1 MEFELPET
9 LDGLTLAQL
18 IELAEQ
24 ADAAFTA
31 ATADVD
37 TSDPST
43 ITPAIMDAMRA
54 LTSARETLTERI
66 EVVRAEDT
74 ARADEARALLD
85 AHAVRTEVAA
95 EPEPPAEPVV
105 PAEPEAEQVA
115 EVVAEAEQA
124 VADAAAP
131 VTASAQRPVSFKGL
145 GAQTGRSAAA
155 SAPRTEI
162 GFRMQPNVPRF
173 VEGIVG
179 FRELAAA
186 IDSMAPG
193 STIRSNRRPVDG
205 RADMTAM
212 SLATLERDHG
222 DRIISSD
229 NEDEIAAEVDRII
242 DASTFTRATHNSE
255 GALTAA
261 AGWCSP
267 SETIYTFCDVNPAE
281 GLISLPDMNIQRGG
295 IRRPIDPDFSE
306 LYATLP
312 FRYTETEL
320 MANPTK
326 PCIEIPCTTM
336 EEIRAEAIGL
346 CVTAGILQRRGWPEL
361 IARFM
366 QEVTKAHLVKL
377 HTWTIQDMIAGSTA
391 ISFTAA
397 GAPLGASTSLLNSL
411 SLRAVV
417 IRQKEGLPHNALI
430 EGVAP
435 SHALKTAAADMAM
448 QQGRDVKSVTD
459 AQVDQWLA
467 DRNIR
472 IQWVSHWQQLPEGS
486 IFWPNSVQILLYPS
500 GAWFRHLANVIEV
513 GTLYDKA
520 QLQQNRYTEI
530 FTEDEYLVDNRCK
543 VSEAITVPL
552 CVDGSVGARE
562 TVTCA
567 ATVNEVQTLTITGTP
582 TGGTWTATF
591 GGQTTDPIAYNATAA
606 VVQAALAKL
615 PSIKAGNVLVT
626 GSAGGPYTVTFVG
639 ALGATNVGPITT
651 ADALTGGTSPEVT
664 VAQTTP
670 GAPN

>member
-1 MEFELPET
+1 MGFTLPET
-9 LDGLTLAQL
+9 LDGLTLADL
-18 IELAEQ
+18 TKLVEA
-24 ADAAFTA
+24 ADAEFDT

-37 TSDPST
+37 PSDPST
-43 ITPAIMDAMRA
+43 ISTETLEAMRA
-54 LTSARETLTERI
+54 LTEARTALAERI
-66 EVVRAEDT
+66 DTVRTEDT
-74 ARADEARALLD
+74 ARAEEARTLLD
-85 AHAVRTEVAA
+85 ARTARTVEA
-95 EPEPPAEPVV
+95 EPET
-105 PAEPEAEQVA
+105 PAEPEAEPSEVEVA

-124 VADAAAP
+124 VEAAAEP
-131 VTASAQRPVSFKGL
+131 VTAAAARPVSFKGL
-145 GAQTGRSAAA
+145 GARTGKSPAAA
-155 SAPRTEI
+155 APRTDGI
-162 GFRMQPNVPRF
+162 GFNMQPNVPRF
-173 VEGIVG
+173 QTGLVG

-193 STIRSNRRPVDG
+193 SVIRANRRPVDG

-222 DRIISSD
+222 DRVISSD
-229 NEDEIAAEVDRII
+229 DEDFISAEVDRLIA
-242 DASTFTRATHNSE
+242 ASGLVAAKHDKE

-267 SETIYTFCDVNPAE
+267 SETIYTFCDVQPAT
-281 GLISLPDMNIQRGG
+281 GLISLPDFNIQRGG
-295 IRRPIDPDFSE
+295 VRRPIDPDFSE

-312 FRYTETEL
+312 FRYTEAEL
-320 MANPTK
+320 MNNPTK

-366 QEVTKAHLVKL
+366 AEVTKAHLIKL
-377 HTWTIQDMIAGSTA
+377 HTWTIQDMITGSTA
-391 ISFTAA
+391 ITFPA
-397 GAPLGASTSLLNSL
+397 GAAPLGASASLLNSL
-411 SLRAVV
+411 ALRAVV
-417 IRQKEGLPHNALI
+417 IRQKERLGDDIMI

-435 SHALKTAAADMAM
+435 NWVLKAAAADMAL

-459 AQVDQWLA
+459 ADVDRWLA

-472 IQWVSHWQQLPEGS
+472 IQWVGHWQNLPEGS
-486 IFWPNSVQILLYPS
+486 VYWPTSVQVLLYPT
-500 GAWFRHLANVIEV
+500 GAWYRHLANVIEV

-530 FTEDEYLVDNRCK
+530 FTEDEYLVDNRCR
-543 VSEAITVPL
+543 VSEVVTVPL

-562 TVTCA
+562 SITCA
-567 ATVNEVQTLTITGTP
+567 ATANEVQTLTITGTP
-582 TGGTWTATF
+582 SGGTWTASF
-591 GGQTTDPIAYNATAA
+591 GGSTTTALAITATAA
-606 VVQAALAKL
+606 QVQAALAAL
-615 PSIKAGNVLVT
+615 PSIKPGNVLVT

-651 ADALTGGTSPEVT
+651 ANTFTGGTSPAVG
-664 VAQTTP
+664 VAQTTA

>member
-1 MEFELPET
+1 MEFKLPET
-9 LDGLTLAQL
+9 LDGLTLAEL
-18 IELAEQ
+18 TALAEQ
-24 ADAAFTA
+24 ADAAFDA

-37 TSDPST
+37 PDDTASVSPDVF
-43 ITPAIMDAMRA
+43 DAMRT
-54 LTSARETLTERI
+54 LTEARSVLTERI
-66 EVVRAEDT
+66 DVVRVEET
-74 ARADEARALLD
+74 ARADQARAMID
-85 AHAVRTEVAA
+85 ARNARTVETPT
-95 EPEPPAEPVV
+95 EPEPEPEPEPV
-105 PAEPEAEQVA
+105 EADTS

-124 VADAAAP
+124 VAEAAEP
-131 VTASAQRPVSFKGL
+131 VTAAAQRPVSFKGL
-145 GAQTGRSAAA
+145 GARTGRAPADA
-155 SAPRTEI
+155 APRTDGI
-162 GFRMQPNVPRF
+162 GFRMQPNVPKYAA
-173 VEGIVG
+173 GLVG
-179 FRELAAA
+179 YRELAAA
-186 IDSMAPG
+186 LDSMAPG
-193 STIRSNRRPVDG
+193 SVIRANRGPVNG

-229 NEDEIAAEVDRII
+229 NEDEIAEQVDKII
-242 DASTFTRATHNSE
+242 AASTFTRAEHNAE

-281 GLISLPDMNIQRGG
+281 GLLSLPDMNIQRGG
-295 IRRPIDPDFSE
+295 VRRPVDPDFSE

-312 FRYTETEL
+312 FRYTEAEL
-320 MANPTK
+320 MDNPTK

-366 QEVTKAHLVKL
+366 QEVTKAHLIKL
-377 HTWTIQDMIAGSTA
+377 HLWTIQDMVAGSTP
-391 ISFTAA
+391 IVFPA
-397 GAPLGASTSLLNSL
+397 GAAPLGAAGAFLNAL
-411 SLRAVV
+411 SLRAVL
-417 IRQKEGLPHNALI
+417 IRQQEGLPHNALI
-430 EGVAP
+430 EGAAP
-435 SHALKTAAADMAM
+435 SYALKAAAADMAL

-459 AQVDQWLA
+459 AEVDRWLA

-472 IQWVSHWQQLPEGS
+472 VQWVSHWQKLPDGS
-486 IFWPNSVQILLYPS
+486 VYWPTSVQVLLYPS
-500 GAWFRHLANVIEV
+500 GAWYRHLANVIEV

-543 VSEAITVPL
+543 VSEAVTVPL
-552 CVDGSVGARE
+552 CVNGSVGDRE
-562 TVTCA
+562 TVTCT

-591 GGQTTDPIAYNATAA
+591 NGETTDDIAFDASAAT
-606 VVQAALAKL
+606 VQAELAGL
-615 PSIKAGNVLVT
+615 STIKAANVLVT

-639 ALGATNVGPITT
+639 ALGATDLPLIVT
-651 ADALTGGTSPEVT
+651 ADALTGGTTPEVT
-664 VAQTTP
+664 VVETTA

>member
-1 MEFELPET
+1 
-9 LDGLTLAQL
+9 
-18 IELAEQ
+18 
-24 ADAAFTA
+24 
-31 ATADVD
+31 
-37 TSDPST
+37 
-43 ITPAIMDAMRA
+43 
-54 LTSARETLTERI
+54 
-66 EVVRAEDT
+66 
-74 ARADEARALLD
+74 
-85 AHAVRTEVAA
+85 
-95 EPEPPAEPVV
+95 
-105 PAEPEAEQVA
+105 
-115 EVVAEAEQA
+115 
-124 VADAAAP
+124 
-131 VTASAQRPVSFKGL
+131 
-145 GAQTGRSAAA
+145 
-155 SAPRTEI
+155 
-162 GFRMQPNVPRF
+162 MQPNVPKYAA
-173 VEGIVG
+173 GLVG

-193 STIRSNRRPVDG
+193 STIRANRRPVDG

-222 DRIISSD
+222 DRIIVSD
-229 NEDEIAAEVDRII
+229 DEDVIAAEVDKII
-242 DASTFTRATHNSE
+242 AESTFTRAQHNAE

-295 IRRPIDPDFSE
+295 VRRPIDPDFSE

-312 FRYTETEL
+312 FRYTEAEL
-320 MANPTK
+320 MGNPTK

-366 QEVTKAHLVKL
+366 QEVTKAHLIKL
-377 HTWTIQDMIAGSTA
+377 HTWTIQDMIAGSTP
-391 ISFTAA
+391 IVFTGAA
-397 GAPLGASTSLLNSL
+397 APLGASTSLLNAL
-411 SLRAVV
+411 SLRAVL
-417 IRQKEGLPHNALI
+417 IRQQEGLPHNALI

-435 SHALKTAAADMAM
+435 SHVLKAAAADMAM

-459 AQVDQWLA
+459 AQVDAWLS

-472 IQWVSHWQQLPEGS
+472 IQWVSHWQQLPTGS
-486 IFWPNSVQILLYPS
+486 IFWPTSAQVLMYPS
-500 GAWFRHLANVIEV
+500 GAWYRHLANVIEV

-543 VSEAITVPL
+543 TSEIVTVPL

-562 TVTCA
+562 SITCTA
-567 ATVNEVQTLTITGTP
+567 SVNEVQTLTITGTP

-615 PSIKAGNVLVT
+615 STIKAGNVLVT

-639 ALGATNVGPITT
+639 ALGATNVGAITT

-664 VAQTTP
+664 VAQTTA